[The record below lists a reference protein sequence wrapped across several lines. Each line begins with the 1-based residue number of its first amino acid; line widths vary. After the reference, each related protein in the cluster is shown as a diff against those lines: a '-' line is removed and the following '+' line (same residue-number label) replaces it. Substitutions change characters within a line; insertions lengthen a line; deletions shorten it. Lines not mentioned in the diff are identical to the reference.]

1 MIDRQLSIRLDGSWN
16 ELVVNNINIKKVMIT
31 KDRVLNDSATKAGYF
46 AGDEDAYENWK
57 MKLARKFTITEF
69 PSADEMEPYIR
80 KVNAKMEGMD
90 K

>member
-1 MIDRQLSIRLDGSWN
+1 MLTRDRI
-16 ELVVNNINIKKVMIT
+16 
-31 KDRVLNDSATKAGYF
+31 LNDSATNVGYF

-80 KVNAKMEGMD
+80 KVNAKMEGQD
-90 K
+90 R